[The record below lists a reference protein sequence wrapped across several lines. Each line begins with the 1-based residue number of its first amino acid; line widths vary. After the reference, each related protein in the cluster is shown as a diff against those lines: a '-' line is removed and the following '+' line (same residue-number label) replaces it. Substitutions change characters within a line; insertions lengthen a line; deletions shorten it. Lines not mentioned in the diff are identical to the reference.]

1 MVPLVLVLA
10 AVLLGLQTGERTG
23 QTQPPAEAGHEVTLY
38 VSNQSFDRSLVD
50 IRIEIDGR
58 EVVHD
63 DFAVENQHNWVE
75 YPLRLETGR
84 HTLLARTEQGDAVLN
99 ERFMVR
105 GRTWM
110 VVDFW
115 CCGEPADPRFTFY
128 LSHRPIGFA

>member
-10 AVLLGLQTGERTG
+10 AVLFGLQTGERTG
-23 QTQPPAEAGHEVTLY
+23 QTQPPAEPGHEATLY
-38 VSNQSFDRSLVD
+38 VSNQSFDRGLVD

-75 YPLRLETGR
+75 HTLRLEPGR
-84 HTLLARTEQGDAVLN
+84 HTLVARSQRGDAILRQ
-99 ERFMVR
+99 EFGVR

-110 VVDFW
+110 VVDYW
-115 CCGEPADPRFTFY
+115 CCGEPSDPQLTFY
-128 LSHRPIGFA
+128 ASRTPIGFA